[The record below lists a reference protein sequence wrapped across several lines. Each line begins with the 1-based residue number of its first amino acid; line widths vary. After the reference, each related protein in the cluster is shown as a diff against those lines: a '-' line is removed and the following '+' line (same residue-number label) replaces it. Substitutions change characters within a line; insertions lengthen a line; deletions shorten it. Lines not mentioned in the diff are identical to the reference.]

1 MDHGR
6 PPGIIVV
13 ALLMIVFGCVE
24 VVTAF
29 THNFFGLHIT
39 PGEPSAYVGA
49 TLGVLYAAAGVLI
62 LSMRRRAGSM
72 AVGCL
77 IVIVVGRILMTVAG
91 LYPVTS
97 IRQVLAMA
105 GGTSIAAGFAVY
117 IGMKRSAFT

>member
-6 PPGIIVV
+6 PRGIIVV
-13 ALLMIVFGCVE
+13 ALLMIVFGCAE

-49 TLGVLYAAAGVLI
+49 TLGVLYAAAGLLI
-62 LSMRRRAGSM
+62 LSMRRRAALM
-72 AVGCL
+72 AVGFL
-77 IVIVVGRILMTVAG
+77 IVVVVGRILMTVAG
-91 LYPVTS
+91 LYPITS
-97 IRQVLAMA
+97 IRQALAMA
-105 GGTSIAAGFAVY
+105 AGTSIAAGFAVY